1 MLCPCCITVPTVIIQ
16 LVATAFVLSYGQRS
30 LTKNSNKWV
39 RHIVFII
46 TLLVSL
52 VLVGV
57 GLFLLVLVNNDDL
70 RNKGF
75 AHFCS
80 MQNLK
85 DSGPM
90 DEIRCS
96 LFKEANISGKLL
108 EFGPGPGTN
117 FKCFVNSTA
126 IEDYVGVEPNK
137 HFEENMM
144 VEKEKRGLTFP
155 IHFSELRGED
165 LTVPSESFDVAIMT
179 HVMCS
184 VESVETV
191 LANAERA
198 LKSGGKIVFMEHVKA
213 EDGTKMKLFQDVVG
227 PIFNII
233 GNGCQVR
240 DLKNIIENALGDRFD
255 VEMMVEFE
263 GKLQSIDI
271 VLSVRSKLTIHS
283 IGSSS
288 SP

>member
-1 MLCPCCITVPTVIIQ
+1 
-16 LVATAFVLSYGQRS
+16 
-30 LTKNSNKWV
+30 
-39 RHIVFII
+39 
-46 TLLVSL
+46 
-52 VLVGV
+52 
-57 GLFLLVLVNNDDL
+57 
-70 RNKGF
+70 
-75 AHFCS
+75 
-80 MQNLK
+80 
-85 DSGPM
+85 M

-96 LFKEANISGKLL
+96 LFKEANITGGKLL

-117 FKCFVNSTA
+117 FKCFANSTS

-144 VEKEKRGLTFP
+144 VEKKKHGLTFP
-155 IHFSELRGED
+155 IHFLELRGED
-165 LTVPSESFDVAIMT
+165 LTVPSESFDVVIMT

-240 DLKNIIENALGDRFD
+240 DLKTIIENALGDRFV

-263 GKLQSIDI
+263 GKLPTYILISFYRFAPNSQNTMATAPLPKFPLLFARPHIKGI
-271 VLSVRSKLTIHS
+271 AKKK
-283 IGSSS
+283 
-288 SP
+288 